1 VKYSLLSYLG
11 RFKRNALNRH
21 YSLHIMALTESTM
34 VKLGSDAPY
43 FELPDTNGENITID
57 SFEADALIV
66 IFTCNHCP
74 YAKAVEDRLISL
86 GNKYGSK
93 ANFVLIS
100 SNEVQNYPDDS
111 PAKMAER
118 HASKNYPFPYLFD
131 ETQEVAKA
139 YSAVCTPDIF
149 LYNKDRKLEYRG
161 RLDDN
166 WQQPHNVTREELKM
180 AIDAVLNGNKI
191 EFDQIPSMG
200 CNIKWK

>member
-1 VKYSLLSYLG
+1 
-11 RFKRNALNRH
+11 
-21 YSLHIMALTESTM
+21 MALTESTM

-43 FELPDTNGENITID
+43 LELPYTNGENITID

-111 PAKMAER
+111 HEKMAER
-118 HASKNYPFPYLFD
+118 HAVKNYPFPYLFD

-166 WQQPHNVTREELKM
+166 WQQPQNVTREELRI
-180 AIDAVLNGNKI
+180 AINAVLNGNKI